1 MTMTASTLR
10 VRNLMLDASADC
22 LAGADADADAN
33 VAPVD
38 LARMSDKSVDF
49 LANAK
54 ANAADAPSSACV
66 CLMGAWIV
74 SPTPRPMLS
83 SHSLSALERPMRAPI
98 ASPMPR

>member
-22 LAGADADADAN
+22 LADADAN
-33 VAPVD
+33 AAVAPVEI
-38 LARMSDKSVDF
+38 ACMSNASVNF

-66 CLMGAWIV
+66 CPMQAQIA
-74 SPTPRPMLS
+74 SPTPRPMLL
-83 SHSLSALERPMRAPI
+83 SHSLSVRERPMRAPI
-98 ASPMPR
+98 ASPMPG